1 MKEAVTHQAG
11 HRGANQ
17 ATDAIESD
25 TPWGQKEKAVFKLG
39 NCLAGTVNGVGTKV
53 NFGHKWWSMAL
64 GAPDPC

>member
-1 MKEAVTHQAG
+1 
-11 HRGANQ
+11 
-17 ATDAIESD
+17 
-25 TPWGQKEKAVFKLG
+25 LG